1 MMNFTKKTPIIVLI
15 AGKSGAGK
23 DTVAKYLKEE
33 FIKKDSKVVLS
44 PYTKYLKK
52 YIEEITNTKIDE
64 NNKPRDYLQKI
75 SSYLIKDKLKKEDF
89 FINRQIE
96 DIEIYSYF
104 MDAILIPDVRFPKEI
119 DVIKEKFPNVYSIL
133 IERKNY
139 ISTLTE
145 EQQCD
150 ITENALKDYQGYDFK
165 IVNTD
170 LVTLKEE
177 VIKIFKKIN
186 ERGNINE

>member
-1 MMNFTKKTPIIVLI
+1 MNFTKKTPIIVLI

-186 ERGNINE
+186 ERGNY